1 MQYDFIGDI
10 HGHADEL
17 EALLKKLG
25 YVQTNGAYRNSGHT
39 AVFLGDYIDRGPD
52 VRRAVNIVRSMCEAG
67 SALALMGNHEFNAL
81 AFWTPE
87 PGGGY
92 LREHS
97 ISKILIHTATLRA
110 YQHRDEEFRGVLDWF
125 YALPLFLETET
136 FRAEH
141 ACWNPA
147 LMRSLKTLGITRL
160 GGVDMLHRS
169 LDKSDALFAPVDE
182 LLKGPELP
190 LPQGIAYDDS
200 EGVHRTRVRLCWWK
214 DPRGKTLRE
223 MALQPG
229 VDFPEIP
236 VPGYVQA
243 RDFYGENEKPVFFG
257 HYWLEGKPLLFR
269 DNVCCLD
276 YSVASYKGNGIL
288 AAYRFDGEPRLDPRK
303 FVY

>member
-1 MQYDFIGDI
+1 MCRASPGAFRTRSSRGSPRNLTAARKSASRRANSPKPCGYRAENSRNTQGASASPASSSNASAGGWAMQYDFIGDI

-67 SALALMGNHEFNAL
+67 SALALMGNHEFYAL
-81 AFWTPE
+81 A
-87 PGGGY
+87 
-92 LREHS
+92 
-97 ISKILIHTATLRA
+97 
-110 YQHRDEEFRGVLDWF
+110 
-125 YALPLFLETET
+125 LFLETET

-257 HYWLEGKPLLFR
+257 HYWLEGKPR
-269 DNVCCLD
+269 
-276 YSVASYKGNGIL
+276 
-288 AAYRFDGEPRLDPRK
+288 
-303 FVY
+303 